1 MLSSL
6 FLTMPLAM
14 SAQEELDEDNMDV
27 EDITLP
33 DALGAEL
40 DSLLQEWNNKSYL
53 IPEGD
58 CTDNGVNPEFDNETY
73 IHRLQR
79 LPNVIEMPYNDIV
92 RMCIDRYMGRL
103 RRTVSIILGAS
114 NFYTPIF
121 EEALEAY
128 QLPLELKYLP
138 VIESALNPNAVSR
151 AGAVGLWQFMITTG
165 KQYGLEVTSLID
177 ERRDPI
183 KSSYAAAHFLK
194 DLYDIFGDWT
204 LAIAAYNCGPENVNK
219 AIRRSGGAMDYW
231 KIYPYLPSETRGY
244 VPAFIAANYVMTYYC
259 DHNICP
265 MLTTLPE
272 HTDTV
277 VVNHNVSLS
286 SISKFCDIDINMLR
300 ELNPQYRRDLVN
312 GSTEPSTIRMTIPS
326 MNKFLELQ
334 DTIFSYDAAHVGGK
348 HAYAAVEEKGSSRS
362 EAEEAAKK
370 VAEIEKKLSREQRT
384 ELENE
389 ISDIQELRDEYKRLL
404 ETMLSYEKSKKQK
417 DAEKIADL
425 EGRLAEADAVAEKRI
440 AIAEAKAK
448 RKFDKEVKELQEGFD
463 ETAEDIA
470 RSRAE
475 GETDRKVEATLK
487 DDAAAGMKLLAD
499 LIGQSKVA
507 AAQAKAEFDKAMAEA
522 TADGDV
528 SDEEKDRIRKAQ
540 DAYSLAERL
549 VDKYAAKLCSAQ
561 DETQKRAGA
570 TKPQGAFYARAASAL
585 RGNQMEQRML
595 TATQEIEKH
604 TKKAA
609 ELLKGMDGGGTM
621 TFQ

>member
-1 MLSSL
+1 MKRQKILFAWMLSSL

-204 LAIAAYNCGPENVNK
+204 LVIASYNCGPNNVRK
-219 AIRRSGGAMDYW
+219 AISRAGGVKDYW
-231 KIYPYLPSETRGY
+231 QIYPYLPAETRGY
-244 VPAFIAANYVMTYYC
+244 VPAFIAANYAMNYYC
-259 DHNICP
+259 EHNICP
-265 MLTTLPE
+265 AGTNLPAS
-272 HTDTV
+272 TDTV
-277 VVNHNVSLS
+277 CITRNLHFDQIVGMCNANPEEV
-286 SISKFCDIDINMLR
+286 R
-300 ELNPQYRRDLVN
+300 ALNPQYRTSLIPGDSHACTLRLPTATMASFVAAGDSVYTWRATDLLTN
-312 GSTEPSTIRMTIPS
+312 R
-326 MNKFLELQ
+326 
-334 DTIFSYDAAHVGGK
+334 
-348 HAYAAVEEKGSSRS
+348 R
-362 EAEEAAKK
+362 EAEVTQVKASARG
-370 VAEIEKKLSREQRT
+370 SRNHRGGSRVT
-384 ELENE
+384 VRRGDTL
-389 ISDIQELRDEYKRLL
+389 
-404 ETMLSYEKSKKQK
+404 
-417 DAEKIADL
+417 
-425 EGRLAEADAVAEKRI
+425 G
-440 AIAEAKAK
+440 AIARRNHTTVSK
-448 RKFDKEVKELQEGFD
+448 L
-463 ETAEDIA
+463 
-470 RSRAE
+470 RSLN
-475 GETDRKVEATLK
+475 G
-487 DDAAAGMKLLAD
+487 
-499 LIGQSKVA
+499 
-507 AAQAKAEFDKAMAEA
+507 
-522 TADGDV
+522 
-528 SDEEKDRIRKAQ
+528 IRGNNI
-540 DAYSLAERL
+540 
-549 VDKYAAKLCSAQ
+549 
-561 DETQKRAGA
+561 RAGQ
-570 TKPQGAFYARAASAL
+570 KIRV
-585 RGNQMEQRML
+585 R
-595 TATQEIEKH
+595 
-604 TKKAA
+604 
-609 ELLKGMDGGGTM
+609 
-621 TFQ
+621 